1 MIGDVRRDDLEGWID
16 RQGRRAV
23 DFLAFVHQPD
33 GMRRSVRITN
43 LSYDGCEIDGAAVY
57 VGDPV
62 KLDLTGLGKVEAEVR
77 WVAGDKA
84 GARFLD
90 R

>member
-1 MIGDVRRDDLEGWID
+1 MTGDSRRDELEGWIE

-23 DFLAFVHQPD
+23 NFSAFLHRSD
-33 GMRRSVRITN
+33 GSRRSVRITN
-43 LSYDGCEIDGAAVY
+43 LSYDGCEINGATVE

-62 KLDLTGLGKVEAEVR
+62 TLDLTGLGKIEAEVR

-84 GARFLD
+84 GAQFVD

>member
-1 MIGDVRRDDLEGWID
+1 MTDDVRRDDLEGWID
-16 RQGRRAV
+16 RQVRRAV
-23 DFLAFVHQPD
+23 DFMAFVDQPD
-33 GMRRSVRITN
+33 GSRRSVRITN
-43 LSYDGCEIDGAAVY
+43 LSYDGCEIDGAAVQ

-77 WVAGDKA
+77 WIAGDKA
-84 GARFLD
+84 GTRFLD

>member
-1 MIGDVRRDDLEGWID
+1 MTGDMRRDDLEGWID

-23 DFLAFVHQPD
+23 DFSAFLHQSD
-33 GMRRSVRITN
+33 GSRRSVRITN
-43 LSYDGCEIDGAAVY
+43 LSYDGCEINGATVD

-84 GARFLD
+84 GARFVD